1 MLKMKMKKSA
11 RGIRSKKIDLKKMMD
26 WDAKK
31 CSYQY
36 IWKHRTSGIDQ
47 HIFFLCSHGIK
58 KRLDEI
64 AKMLGSPKFPK
75 KIYESFGGFYG
86 ETVTHYMENTSI
98 MFVGYGKEG
107 ECDTERLYDLCR
119 QVGKESDCNSNGN
132 KSIMIHLVG
141 GNEATFC
148 SSDGRA
154 KKVDD
159 HHGNGN
165 ENGKGSKINIRK
177 TQELLHH
184 QVSGFILGHYRFD
197 LLKSGSLKRS
207 DSRSHPH
214 QVYFYY
220 PKASLKGEVE
230 RFITMSRVQNE
241 VRALGNLP
249 QNILNADRYIEYI
262 RKAVPKNVKVRI
274 MRNAELKKNGMN
286 LILAVNQ
293 GSDIEAGLVILEY
306 DGSKGRSGKSEKEDP
321 IIFVGK
327 GVIYDTGGYDIKTR
341 GMADMKYDM
350 LGSAIMYGVVKSH
363 ALLRTPGRF
372 VALLP
377 IVENLVSGR
386 AYLSG
391 DVIES
396 RCGIQVE
403 VTDTDAEGRL
413 ILADAICYACDKYK
427 PKLIVDAG
435 TLSGDAGYM
444 FANKSA
450 LIMGNHH
457 PSVMRIMETGMSLH
471 EKVWELPMWAEYQ
484 DDLRSDVADI
494 RSTGISGKAGAII
507 IGTFLANFVKKG
519 TNWVHLDIAG
529 VDYAK
534 GSPYLHNGAKGEILQ
549 TLVLSS
555 ASLHR

>member
-1 MLKMKMKKSA
+1 M
-11 RGIRSKKIDLKKMMD
+11 IDQ
-26 WDAKK
+26 DAQK

-36 IWKHRTSGIDQ
+36 LWKHRTTGIDQ
-47 HIFFLCSHGIK
+47 HIFFLCSHSIK

-64 AKMLGSPKFPK
+64 AKMMGSPKFPK
-75 KIYESFGGFYG
+75 KIYESFGGLYG
-86 ETVTHYMENTSI
+86 ETLTHYMENTSI
-98 MFVGYGKEG
+98 MLVGYGKEG

-119 QVGKESDCNSNGN
+119 QVGKESDCSSGGSSSSGTNG
-132 KSIMIHLVG
+132 KGSAIMIHLVG
-141 GNEATFC
+141 G
-148 SSDGRA
+148 
-154 KKVDD
+154 DD
-159 HHGNGN
+159 HHGNKN
-165 ENGKGSKINIRK
+165 MNSNHKAKL
-177 TQELLHH
+177 QELIHH

-197 LLKSGSLKRS
+197 LLKSEGLKRS
-207 DSRSHPH
+207 GH

-249 QNILNADRYIEYI
+249 QNILNADTYIEYI
-262 RKAVPKNVKVRI
+262 RKSVPKSVKVRI

-306 DGSKGRSGKSEKEDP
+306 NGSKGKVDP
-321 IIFVGK
+321 VVFVGK

-341 GMADMKYDM
+341 GMADMKFDM

-372 VALLP
+372 VGLLP
-377 IVENLVSGR
+377 IVENLVSSR

-396 RCGIQVE
+396 RCGIRVE

-427 PKLIVDAG
+427 PRLLIDAG

-457 PSVMRIMETGMSLH
+457 PSVMRIMETGASLH

-507 IGTFLANFVKKG
+507 IGTFLANFVPKG
-519 TNWVHLDIAG
+519 VNWVHLDIAG
-529 VDYAK
+529 VDYAR

-549 TLVLSS
+549 TLVLSTM
-555 ASLHR
+555 